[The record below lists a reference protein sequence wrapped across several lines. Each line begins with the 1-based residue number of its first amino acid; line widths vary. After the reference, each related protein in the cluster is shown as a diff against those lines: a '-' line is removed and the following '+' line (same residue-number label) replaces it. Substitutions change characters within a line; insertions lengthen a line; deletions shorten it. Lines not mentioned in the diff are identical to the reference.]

1 MVKTKRV
8 WDLLRMT
15 LHPEDGGSV
24 TLTYDR
30 EETTVGDELMS
41 ERQVYR
47 TDYWPRVE
55 VMSFDEDGI
64 RLNVKYEDDDMNL
77 FSLDIAE
84 NKQLAIAVGTPE
96 EPATLEFE
104 LWSFTLKVEE
114 YDDFEEVTKYFYID
128 DRDLENAQNGD
139 PKAAQAVADAIAEQS
154 PESLEI
160 ISRYMADAAELGS
173 KDAIDWLKEYYNGD
187 DGRYDAYV

>member
-41 ERQVYR
+41 ERQIYR

-128 DRDLENAQNGD
+128 DRDWENDQNGD

>member
-84 NKQLAIAVGTPE
+84 NRQLAIAVGTPE

-128 DRDLENAQNGD
+128 DRDWENAQNGD

>member
-1 MVKTKRV
+1 
-8 WDLLRMT
+8 
-15 LHPEDGGSV
+15 
-24 TLTYDR
+24 
-30 EETTVGDELMS
+30 MS
-41 ERQVYR
+41 ERQIYR

-128 DRDLENAQNGD
+128 DRDWENAQNGD

>member
-41 ERQVYR
+41 ERQIYR

-128 DRDLENAQNGD
+128 DRDWENAQNGD

-154 PESLEI
+154 PESLKI

>member
-64 RLNVKYEDDDMNL
+64 RINVKYEDDDMNL

-114 YDDFEEVTKYFYID
+114 YDDFEEITKYFYID
-128 DRDLENAQNGD
+128 DRDWENAQNGD

-160 ISRYMADAAELGS
+160 IARYMADAAELGS

>member
-1 MVKTKRV
+1 
-8 WDLLRMT
+8 
-15 LHPEDGGSV
+15 
-24 TLTYDR
+24 
-30 EETTVGDELMS
+30 
-41 ERQVYR
+41 
-47 TDYWPRVE
+47 
-55 VMSFDEDGI
+55 
-64 RLNVKYEDDDMNL
+64 MNL

-128 DRDLENAQNGD
+128 DRDWENAQNGD

-173 KDAIDWLKEYYNGD
+173 KDAIDWLKEYYNGEQVCPICGSVLVNNVVN
-187 DGRYDAYV
+187 GREAVFSGLYQPNVNTTTGINSTPIETLNLDVSSETNVTTLQEDLVALYIGKNYYKIKR

>member
-41 ERQVYR
+41 ERQIYR

-128 DRDLENAQNGD
+128 DRDWKNAQNGD

>member
-15 LHPEDGGSV
+15 LHPEAGGSV

-41 ERQVYR
+41 ERQIYR

-128 DRDLENAQNGD
+128 DRDWENAQNGD

>member
-1 MVKTKRV
+1 MATTKYI

-15 LHPEDGGSV
+15 LHPEGGGSV

-30 EETTVGDELMS
+30 EDTAVGDELMS
-41 ERQVYR
+41 LRRVYR

-64 RLNVKYEDDDMNL
+64 RVNVKYEDDDMNL

-84 NKQLAIAVGTPE
+84 NNQLAIAVGTPE
-96 EPATLEFE
+96 EPATLELE

-114 YDDFEEVTKYFYID
+114 YDDFEEATKYFYVD
-128 DRDLENAQNGD
+128 DQDWENAGNGD
-139 PKAAQAVADAIAEQS
+139 PKAAQAVADAIAEQL

-160 ISRYMADAAELGS
+160 IARYMVQAAKLGS
-173 KDAIDWLKEYYNGD
+173 RDAIDWLQDYYHGD
-187 DGRYDAYV
+187 DGRFDAYV

>member
-41 ERQVYR
+41 ERQIYR

-128 DRDLENAQNGD
+128 DRDWENAQNGD

>member
-128 DRDLENAQNGD
+128 DRDWENAQNGD

>member
-41 ERQVYR
+41 ERQIYR

-55 VMSFDEDGI
+55 VMSFDEDSI

-128 DRDLENAQNGD
+128 DRDWENAQNGD

>member
-55 VMSFDEDGI
+55 VMSFDEDSI

-128 DRDLENAQNGD
+128 DRDWENAQNGD

>member
-1 MVKTKRV
+1 MAKTKRI

-64 RLNVKYEDDDMNL
+64 RLNIKYEDDDMNL

-84 NKQLAIAVGTPE
+84 NRQLAIAVGTPE

-128 DRDLENAQNGD
+128 DRDWENAQNGD

-160 ISRYMADAAELGS
+160 IVRYMVDAAELGS

>member
-41 ERQVYR
+41 ERQIYR

-128 DRDLENAQNGD
+128 DRDWENAQNGD

-154 PESLEI
+154 PESLGI
-160 ISRYMADAAELGS
+160 IFRYMADAAELGS